1 MSFGRTIWN
10 VGTVLLLPGA
20 LTATASAQG
29 AASIPVTAVVTTT
42 GLSIGQKNDLLF
54 GAVTPGLATTVDP
67 RTAATPGMWEIH
79 GSRDAE
85 IAVSFALPD
94 SLRVGPHAMPIA
106 FGAQAG
112 CGRNRNQQ
120 NQCSYF
126 DPASGWVDRIRN
138 NPTPKDTYY
147 IWMGGTVSPA
157 AGQFPG
163 IYKGTITLTVAY
175 TGN

>member
-1 MSFGRTIWN
+1 MSIGRVIWI
-10 VGTVLLLPGA
+10 VGAGVLLQGA
-20 LTATASAQG
+20 LTATATAQG
-29 AASIPVTAVVTTT
+29 TASTSVTAVVTTV
-42 GLSIGQKNDLLF
+42 GLSIGQKADLLF
-54 GAVTPGLATTVDP
+54 GAVTPGVSTVIDP

-79 GSRDAE
+79 GSRSAE
-85 IAVSFALPD
+85 IAVSFVLPD

-126 DPASGWVDRIRN
+126 DPAAGWVDRIRN

-163 IYKGTITLTVAY
+163 IYRGTITLTVAY